1 MTDYSDQDRAE
12 ATKSAALSYRGEGAP
27 RLVAKG
33 ESEVARR
40 IVAVAEENNVP
51 VVQDGQL
58 TELLSQLSLG
68 EEIPP
73 ALYVAVAEVLAYVY
87 RLNERFDGRACLVG
101 DASISCA
108 EIQACSRSQ
117 RRKGEPRTV

>member
-87 RLNERFDGRACLVG
+87 RLNDRFDGRA
-101 DASISCA
+101 
-108 EIQACSRSQ
+108 
-117 RRKGEPRTV
+117 